1 MTSLASA
8 PAPAVHTLPVPLV
21 LGVQEGWRIVRHPIA
36 MIGGLIATVLVVV
49 VGDNGPRDAFEVA
62 LIGPN
67 FYYGVFVFFSA
78 HLVASRDRRAHT
90 GELLAATAVPATGR
104 VAGLCVGALLPAVL
118 CGLFVFG
125 VHLTNSARGLYV
137 EAPSTWHLLQAP
149 ITVLGGALLGIMVA
163 RLSSVPGTALVV
175 MVAMIAY
182 DVWLSNT
189 GQQAELFGTFRTWA
203 VWGDGREWHGL
214 YPGSPFWHDVY
225 LLCLCA
231 MAATGAF
238 LREARSTW
246 RVLWVGAGFTAAAVA
261 ASLLQLP

>member
-1 MTSLASA
+1 MTALALA
-8 PAPAVHTLPVPLV
+8 PEARPLPVPLV
-21 LGVQEGWRIVRHPIA
+21 LGLQEGWRIVRHPIA
-36 MIGGLIATVLVVV
+36 LVGGLIAAILVGV
-49 VGDNGPRDAFEVA
+49 VGDNSPRDAFEVP

-67 FYYGVFVFFSA
+67 MYYGVFVFFSA
-78 HLVASRDRRAHT
+78 NLVASRDRRAHT

-104 VAGLCVGALLPAVL
+104 VAGLCLGAIVPAAL
-118 CGLFVFG
+118 CGLFVYG
-125 VHLTNSARGLYV
+125 VHLTSAARGLYV

-163 RLSSVPGTALVV
+163 RLSGVPGTALVV

-182 DVWLSNT
+182 DVWLSSS
-189 GQQAELFGTFRTWA
+189 GQRAELFGTFRTWA
-203 VWGDGREWHGL
+203 VWGETGQWHGV
-214 YPGSPFWHDVY
+214 YPGSAFWHDVY

-246 RVLWVGAGFTAAAVA
+246 RVLWIGAGCTAAAVA